1 MSCHGLPEFFAR
13 LGPTP
18 PVKNHLPLGYYKNM
32 YTNVYNNNA
41 IMFIVR
47 TFAPCKI

>member
-13 LGPTP
+13 LGPP
-18 PVKNHLPLGYYKNM
+18 PIKNHLTQSYYKNM